1 MNEPTEWVNRLVNVE
16 KKNGS
21 MRLCLD
27 PRDLNENIIRE
38 YCVIPTLSDL
48 SSKLKNARVFSV
60 FDLKDGF
67 WQIKLDLE
75 SSKYYARLVLCLVL
89 FVSIDFPLE

>member
-1 MNEPTEWVNRLVNVE
+1 
-16 KKNGS
+16 

-27 PRDLNENIIRE
+27 PRDLNENIIGE

-48 SSKLKNARVFSV
+48 SSKLKNAKVFSV

-75 SSKYYARLVLCLVL
+75 SYKL
-89 FVSIDFPLE
+89 I